1 MSIARMAEVWKL
13 DLPTSPKMV
22 LLALA
27 DCANDDGT
35 CWPSMATIAAKA
47 SMSLRTAQGCIK
59 ILCEG
64 GFLERDE
71 RAGKGC
77 FYNVL
82 PRKSCTPAK
91 SAPPQK
97 TTRTPADSADKPSRT
112 IIGDKAKASS
122 PKRAAARPDAGGNE
136 RANRKQE
143 LAAAKAAWVRPDWA
157 EAQVWTDFL
166 TIRQGKLKA
175 QAFTETAYRGVIRR
189 CEQFGAELGMPP
201 GEILRECVERGW
213 AAIFNPR
220 ESDNGGSD
228 RARQNRTG
236 RRASG
241 TGFGGQPV
249 EGFAAALREAR
260 DADPAFANAP
270 LADAIICRRGTGL
283 G

>member
-1 MSIARMAEVWKL
+1 MSITRMAEVWKL

-77 FYNVL
+77 LYNVL
-82 PRKSCTPAK
+82 PRKSCTPVK

-97 TTRTPADSADKPSRT
+97 TTRTPAESADKPSRT
-112 IIGDKAKASS
+112 IIKDKAKASS
-122 PKRAAARPDAGGNE
+122 LQRAAARPDAGGVNE
-136 RANRKQE
+136 RAKKRAE
-143 LAAAKAAWVRPDWA
+143 RETAKAAWVKPDWA
-157 EAQVWTDFL
+157 DPQVWADFL
-166 TIRQGKLKA
+166 TIREAKLKA
-175 QAFTETAYRGVIRR
+175 QSFTATAYAGVIRR
-189 CEQFGAELGMPP
+189 CEEFGAELGQPP
-201 GEILRECVERGW
+201 GEILRECVERNW
-213 AAIFNPR
+213 AGIFNPM

-236 RRASG
+236 GR
-241 TGFGGQPV
+241 GGG
-249 EGFAAALREAR
+249 GFAGAGDGRDGFMQACDRDIAAAR
-260 DADPAFANAP
+260 SGAASVV
-270 LADAIICRRGTGL
+270 GG
-283 G
+283 

>member
-59 ILCEG
+59 TLVEG

-82 PRKSCTPAK
+82 PRRNCTPAK

-112 IIGDKAKASS
+112 IIDDKAKASS
-122 PKRAAARPDAGGNE
+122 SKRAAARRDAGGDE
-136 RANRKQE
+136 RAKRKAK
-143 LAAAKAAWVRPDWA
+143 LAAAKAAWVLPLWA
-157 EAQVWTDFL
+157 DPQVWADFL
-166 TIRQGKLKA
+166 MIREGKLKA
-175 QAFTETAYRGVIRR
+175 QAFTATAYLGVIRR
-189 CEQFGAELGMPP
+189 CEQFGAELGQPP

-213 AAIFNPR
+213 AGIFNPM

-236 RRASG
+236 RRGGGS
-241 TGFGGQPV
+241 GFGNQPV
-249 EGFAAALREAR
+249 EGFARALREAR
-260 DADPAFANAP
+260 NADAAFADAP
-270 LADAIICRRGTGL
+270 LENAIICRRG
-283 G
+283 